1 MSPNSAGRDGGRA
14 LRLLLVA
21 QGSER
26 VLDGRDALVGFR
38 SVGDL
43 VGGIVRSACESE
55 YVSIRTSISSVLSSM
70 VEEDSVAEVSRTAD
84 VEEDSVADISRTA
97 DDKGRSTFLLS
108 TGSAGVMACAG
119 RGM

>member
-1 MSPNSAGRDGGRA
+1 MSPNSAGRDGGRD

-26 VLDGRDALVGFR
+26 FLDGRDALVGFL

-43 VGGIVRSACESE
+43 VVGTVRSACESE
-55 YVSIRTSISSVLSSM
+55 YVSIRTSISSVPSVM

-84 VEEDSVADISRTA
+84 DI
-97 DDKGRSTFLLS
+97 GRSTFLLS
-108 TGSAGVMACAG
+108 TGSAGIMSCAG
-119 RGM
+119 IGM